1 MLEKVSNYSQSFYHN
16 KIECICHILNVK
28 KAIALT
34 CTCVEDF
41 EFALTL
47 RQDLE
52 AGHALDLFLAVD
64 EGRINIDQNG
74 NAQQRFQ

>member
-1 MLEKVSNYSQSFYHN
+1 M
-16 KIECICHILNVK
+16 
-28 KAIALT
+28 ALT

>member
-1 MLEKVSNYSQSFYHN
+1 MPYLCMYH
-16 KIECICHILNVK
+16 KLNVK
-28 KAIALT
+28 KLISLT